1 MLDKEK
7 YRVYTRFIQKQL
19 TRDGAVWKLVG
30 LITRRSQV
38 QILFP
43 LLKKKPLTR
52 KVKGFFFFVSVFFV
66 TLSFFSHIIHYIL
79 LRKRSFSMLSIPLCK
94 LKKDQCAIVEGISC
108 PSEHQMEKS
117 EIIRRFL
124 DLGFCQ
130 GTPVKCINTGIFKNP
145 HAYQI
150 RGSVIAIRNED
161 AQMILVHAADPSQ
174 TM

>member
-1 MLDKEK
+1 
-7 YRVYTRFIQKQL
+7 
-19 TRDGAVWKLVG
+19 
-30 LITRRSQV
+30 
-38 QILFP
+38 
-43 LLKKKPLTR
+43 
-52 KVKGFFFFVSVFFV
+52 
-66 TLSFFSHIIHYIL
+66 
-79 LRKRSFSMLSIPLCK
+79 MLSIPLCK

-124 DLGFCQ
+124 DLGL
-130 GTPVKCINTGIFKNP
+130 KCINTGIFKNP